1 MLSDL
6 GVASKVIQ
14 KIMRHERLATTE
26 RYLHRISDVRNALKL
41 LEGGKKGASKSVSN
55 SPEKIKELTVNG

>member
-6 GVASKVIQ
+6 GVPSKVVQ
-14 KIMRHERLATTE
+14 EIMRHERLATTE

-41 LEGGKKGASKSVSN
+41 LEGGKKDASKSASC
-55 SPEKIKELTVNG
+55 SPEKIKELTATG